1 MTIRLEAERH
11 GGRLILPPGGAM
23 PAVGLKLDAEPPPG
37 ATWRL
42 RIELDGLTYSAS
54 EAPCLE
60 QETLAPL
67 PGLLEAEP
75 GQEALLVVELQ
86 AGWQT
91 LASLTQPLR
100 VAPFILCSSLD
111 PPLAVVADGPD
122 ERWLAA
128 VAAAGV
134 EVTAGPVPA
143 ALLGLVTWPG
153 GERPFE
159 PAGEP
164 GHIIASPP
172 CVDERGRH
180 FPQGRL
186 VIDEAAPAEQLAL
199 FAAQRLQWPPVG
211 LDLSWLPGG
220 RVADLVQF
228 VPDPAPPGFA
238 VLLPSPAAA
247 RLRLA
252 ELADQGCAEAG
263 ELLRLA
269 DPAEQEAVD
278 RALRETRRRLAA
290 GLGLPDSWER
300 FIAVPALYRQGRPLL
315 TNLCGTLVLG
325 SHLIVPELGGPQVDG
340 RDALFEPLRQQLL
353 ALGLTVHTVAGAA
366 NAVVRRRPVGAEWW
380 QLGDP
385 AAAAR
390 LERPPH
396 GAEILGR
403 WLAARA
409 DGEWEAA
416 EGIDLR
422 STDAPGWEVRLPLWR
437 SPLDGATLSTQ
448 SVTAGSEEWAEWWID
463 ENCFHAR
470 CGPSMLE
477 FVLQRFAA
485 LAAEADDA

>member
-1 MTIRLEAERH
+1 MTVRLEAERH
-11 GGRLILPPGGAM
+11 GGRLILPPGGEM
-23 PAVGLKLDAEPPPG
+23 PAVGLKLDRDPPPG

-42 RIELDGLTYSAS
+42 RIEVDGLTYSAS

-60 QETLAPL
+60 RETLAPL
-67 PGLLEAEP
+67 PGLLEAVP

-91 LASLTQPLR
+91 LAGATLPLR

-111 PPLAVVADGPD
+111 PPQSVTLD
-122 ERWLAA
+122 ESDEQWLGA

-134 EVTAGPVPA
+134 EVVTGDSPA
-143 ALLGLVTWPG
+143 ALLGVVTWPG
-153 GERPFE
+153 GERPHRL
-159 PAGEP
+159 PGDP

-172 CVDERGRH
+172 CVDHLGRH

-186 VIDEAAPAEQLAL
+186 VIDGSATAEQLAF
-199 FAAQRLQWPPVG
+199 FAGQRLQWPPIS

-220 RVADLVQF
+220 RPADLVQF

-238 VLLPSPAAA
+238 VLLPSPAAT
-247 RLRLA
+247 RLRLS
-252 ELADQGCAEAG
+252 ELAEQGCAEAG
-263 ELLRLA
+263 ELLRQA
-269 DPAEQEAVD
+269 DDAEQEAAD
-278 RALRETRRRLAA
+278 QALREVRRRLAE
-290 GLGLPDSWER
+290 GLGLPDSWDR
-300 FIAVPALYRQGRPLL
+300 FIAVPALYRDGAPLL
-315 TNLCGTLVLG
+315 PNLCHALVLG
-325 SHLIVPELGGPQVDG
+325 SHLILPELGGPLIDG

-353 ALGLTVHTVAGAA
+353 ALGLTLHTVAGDVAA
-366 NAVVRRRPVGAEWW
+366 AVDRRPVGAEWW
-380 QLGDP
+380 RLGDE

-396 GAEILGR
+396 GAEILAR

-437 SPLDGATLSTQ
+437 SPLDGATLSRQ
-448 SVTAGSEEWAEWWID
+448 SFTAGPEEWAEWWID
-463 ENCFHAR
+463 ENSYHAR

-477 FVLQRFAA
+477 YVLQRFAA
-485 LAAEADDA
+485 LAAEACR